1 MIWRP
6 VIARIATLSEIE
18 HDWAL
23 TDLLDAHDAL
33 DLRDALEREAAE
45 RAREARR

>member
-18 HDWAL
+18 RDWSL
-23 TDLLDAHDAL
+23 MDLLDAHDAL
-33 DLRDALEREAAE
+33 DVREELAREAE
-45 RAREARR
+45 KRAREAGK